1 MNSRY
6 IWRKSANGRIQDVG
20 SAARS
25 PTGNFRIMAWP
36 PETTLWCCVEPG
48 NYSALKD
55 ERDFGKAK
63 LIESIHKFNPT
74 YGSGRGS
81 AEISTP
87 ARGIRSLDMSRVA
100 ITVANATS
108 RFPAATHSRILPN
121 HCSRLVC
128 LSVRG
133 SNKSGAASESEAFS
147 SCGIGW

>member
-1 MNSRY
+1 
-6 IWRKSANGRIQDVG
+6 
-20 SAARS
+20 
-25 PTGNFRIMAWP
+25 
-36 PETTLWCCVEPG
+36 VEPG

-100 ITVANATS
+100 MTVANATN